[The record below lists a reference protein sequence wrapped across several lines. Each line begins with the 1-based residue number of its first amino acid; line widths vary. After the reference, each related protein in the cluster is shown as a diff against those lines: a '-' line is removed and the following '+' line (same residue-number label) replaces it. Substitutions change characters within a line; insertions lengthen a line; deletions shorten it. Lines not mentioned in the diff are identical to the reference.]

1 MRLCTIF
8 SIYDITLSVGFF
20 QNDDNQV
27 NIGDPIEDIMISE
40 YHTIHHTM
48 YMRQES
54 LAKLTPGKRAAAV
67 CVRSLVFA
75 ISPLFDAP

>member
-8 SIYDITLSVGFF
+8 FIYDITLSAGFF

-27 NIGDPIEDIMISE
+27 NIGDPIEDIVVSE

-48 YMRQES
+48 YMETR
-54 LAKLTPGKRAAAV
+54 KP
-67 CVRSLVFA
+67 
-75 ISPLFDAP
+75 